1 MRGGS
6 TLTAMKAVQDFNYK
20 VALASGL
27 RSLQAGR
34 LRQAEEQFRY
44 LVSKFPRADG
54 GYRGLAKVFVELGD
68 RPAAVGTLR
77 DGAAALAKA
86 GERPAAIDLLRE
98 AVTLDP
104 LDLAAHRRLAAALA
118 LAGDI
123 GGAAQEYVRFSQA
136 EQGAGDPGTAR
147 LEATYAL
154 ETLGELSAL
163 AELARS
169 LGIPLRA
176 ARRPAATDG
185 EAQRA
190 TSARTEGE
198 AVRGAE
204 APSAD
209 EVAAA
214 PAGAPALMHEAPRDP
229 LDLEA
234 EAAAL
239 IAGRDVRAGAVAIE
253 AARALVA
260 GGRMH
265 AASDLL
271 LQLVATGIA
280 VHDAEA
286 ALVPLAAALG
296 RRDIAKAK
304 CALLAEALRL
314 EGRPDRAAEVER
326 WGQVL

>member
-1 MRGGS
+1 MQGGS

-118 LAGDI
+118 LAGDV
-123 GGAAQEYVRFSQA
+123 GSAAQEYVRFSQA
-136 EQGAGDPGTAR
+136 EQGAGDPDRAR

-286 ALVPLAAALG
+286 ALIPLTAALG